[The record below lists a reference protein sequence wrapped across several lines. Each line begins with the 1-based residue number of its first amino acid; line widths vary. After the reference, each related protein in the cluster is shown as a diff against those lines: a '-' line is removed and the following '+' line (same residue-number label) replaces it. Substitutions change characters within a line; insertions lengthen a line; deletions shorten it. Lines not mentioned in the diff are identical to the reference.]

1 MNDNIR
7 DLPLLHERVGIEVRS
22 DGVRMFLTSEPGV
35 LATGVN
41 RLKYSP
47 DAPFLDQTEQ
57 AALEQ
62 FFAKQRDEQLGRWR
76 SKPQDH
82 HVLYVSGVNAEGLRT
97 FLVIDER
104 DGASSLYRDADNP
117 RNEVIHWGGLSSSG
131 SRKTAE
137 AYVKEHPRVAHPC
150 AEAQHG
156 EVWEFTLNVASGPV
170 KINGLAYLDRST
182 EPGTL
187 RFKRADGSDVDV
199 LSEDITSARKLS

>member
-7 DLPLLHERVGIEVRS
+7 ELTLLHEH
-22 DGVRMFLTSEPGV
+22 DGVELRTDVGRMYLTSEEGRIP
-35 LATGVN
+35 TGIN
-41 RLKYSP
+41 RLKYNP
-47 DAPFLDQTEQ
+47 ENPFLDQTEQ
-57 AALEQ
+57 EALGQ

-76 SKPQDH
+76 SEPRSQY
-82 HVLYVSGVNAEGLRT
+82 VLYISGVNSDGIRT

-117 RNEVIHWGGLSSSG
+117 RNEVIHWGGLPSISARS
-131 SRKTAE
+131 TAE
-137 AYVKEHPRVAHPC
+137 SYVREHPRVAHPC